1 MDLNNQYRY
10 RNKDIL
16 SVLKTHGSLSFSAIE
31 KILYPSMKKKSLRK
45 TIHLLRKRKAI
56 SSRTTN
62 GGKVFYQISQS
73 QSGRNEAAK
82 ILKCNPGQ
90 LFQPVLNDREWIHTE
105 LTEYWISLLQRQFPE
120 AVVIRER
127 DFYNNEIAQRVM
139 LIKKDEFEL
148 KPDFLLLFR
157 KTDACE
163 RVSIAIEI
171 ERSRKSG
178 RRLAAK
184 VKKYADK
191 TFLDGLIY
199 ACDSDRISET
209 IRLVYRNK
217 ILDRAHRIK
226 HYADNFILLSD
237 AINTHIEPLS
247 QLYNSKEEP
256 ASIVDWVKYLRT
268 TKRNF
273 RRDSE
278 FIQMDKGTPS
288 PSVKVTLN

>member
-1 MDLNNQYRY
+1 MEPKNKYLY
-10 RNKDIL
+10 RNKD
-16 SVLKTHGSLSFSAIE
+16 VLTVLRSHGSLSFSAIE
-31 KILYPSMKKKSLRK
+31 KILFPPMKKKSLRK
-45 TIHLLRKRKAI
+45 TIHLLKKRKAI
-56 SSRTTN
+56 ASRTSN
-62 GGKVFYQISQS
+62 GGKVFYQISQNLT
-73 QSGRNEAAK
+73 GRTAAAK
-82 ILKCNPGQ
+82 ILKCEPSQ
-90 LFQPVLNDREWIHTE
+90 LFQPVLSDREWIHTE
-105 LTEYWISLLQRQFPE
+105 LTEYWIALLQRQFPE
-120 AVVIRER
+120 AAVIRER
-127 DFYNNEIAQRVM
+127 DFYDNEVAQRVM

-157 KTDACE
+157 KSDTLE
-163 RVSIAIEI
+163 RVSIAVEI

-209 IRLVYRNK
+209 IRLIYRNK

-247 QLYNSKEEP
+247 QLYNSNEKP
-256 ASIVDWVKYLRT
+256 VSIVDWVNYLRV

-278 FIQMDKGTPS
+278 FKQMDTGTPS
-288 PSVKVTLN
+288 PSVRVAFN